1 MPTTSSILYKLA
13 NLISTI
19 GHPLLMLSVFV
30 VFVSFQQLPIQNA
43 VLISG
48 LLIGVVVLPVC
59 LQNYRKVRQ
68 GTYTN
73 FDVSDRQQRSGFYPG
88 LIGLVALVTGIFIA
102 TNQPLSFCY
111 GMNATLLLLV
121 ISYGVNFFIKASLHT
136 SLSFFLAWAIGL
148 ISPPLGVAMGIM
160 AVAISASR
168 LVLKRHSLIEVGT
181 GALIGLIIGAC
192 FYRLTNTPFL
202 Q

>member
-73 FDVSDRQQRSGFYPG
+73 FDVSDKQQRSGFYPG

-111 GMNATLLLLV
+111 GMGATLLLLV
-121 ISYGVNFFIKASLHT
+121 ISYV
-136 SLSFFLAWAIGL
+136 
-148 ISPPLGVAMGIM
+148 
-160 AVAISASR
+160 
-168 LVLKRHSLIEVGT
+168 
-181 GALIGLIIGAC
+181 
-192 FYRLTNTPFL
+192 
-202 Q
+202 